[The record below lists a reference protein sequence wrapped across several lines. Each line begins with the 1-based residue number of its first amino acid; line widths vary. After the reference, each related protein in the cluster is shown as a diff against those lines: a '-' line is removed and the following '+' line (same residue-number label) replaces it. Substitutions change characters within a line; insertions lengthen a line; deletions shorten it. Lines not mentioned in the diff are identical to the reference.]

1 METFIKGFKIH
12 RHNLA
17 KLAEIPVT
25 DLRIESGI
33 ELLIRALNR
42 DGYKFIGAAY
52 DIDPVSG
59 ERELEIIVVLEEQ
72 LSEEAFQNSSLS
84 VTELDE
90 TIAAGVKMGLLDGPK
105 IWERAV

>member
-1 METFIKGFKIH
+1 M
-12 RHNLA
+12 
-17 KLAEIPVT
+17 
-25 DLRIESGI
+25 
-33 ELLIRALNR
+33 
-42 DGYKFIGAAY
+42 
-52 DIDPVSG
+52 SG

-90 TIAAGVKMGLLDGPK
+90 TIAAGVKTGPLDGPK